1 MIYDISYNIFMGVKQ
16 FCIRFNKGNRF
27 IKIFDKIRYFVLYD
41 YERYNEIYGR
51 IKYLISKKMWYYR

>member
-1 MIYDISYNIFMGVKQ
+1 MGVKQ